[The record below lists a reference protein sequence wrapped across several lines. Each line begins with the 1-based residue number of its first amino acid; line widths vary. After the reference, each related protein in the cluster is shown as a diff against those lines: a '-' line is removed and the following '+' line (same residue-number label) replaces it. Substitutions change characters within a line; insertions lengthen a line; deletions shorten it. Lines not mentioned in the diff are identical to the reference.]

1 MHDTMTE
8 NDLPERLL
16 VGVTGSVAALNLP
29 SYLYAFR
36 EADIRQLAV
45 VLTPAAERFVSAA
58 ALRHVADGVYTE
70 QEQGR
75 GHVALA
81 RWAEAVLVVP
91 ATANF
96 LGCTAAGLAPT
107 LLSTIML
114 AADSAVILAPAMNPV
129 MWSKNAVRRNVEIL
143 RSDGYQ
149 VADPLPGPA
158 YEVASRSI
166 VPGLQP
172 PDAVSLLGLLRRRP
186 VCRENRKAAGT
197 AGRGL

>member
-1 MHDTMTE
+1 MHDMTE
-8 NDLPERLL
+8 HDLPEHLL

-36 EADIRQLAV
+36 DAGIRQVAV
-45 VLTPAAERFVSAA
+45 VLTPAAERFLSAA

-81 RWAEAVLVVP
+81 RWADAVLVFP

-114 AADSAVILAPAMNPV
+114 AADSPVVLVPAMNPI
-129 MWSKNAVRRNVEIL
+129 MWSKNAVRRSVETL
-143 RSDGYQ
+143 RGDGYQ
-149 VADPLPGPA
+149 VVDPLPGPA

-166 VPGLQP
+166 VPGLKS
-172 PDAVSLLGLLRRRP
+172 PDAASLLGLLRRRP
-186 VCRENRKAAGT
+186 VCRESHEAAGT
-197 AGRGL
+197 AGKGL